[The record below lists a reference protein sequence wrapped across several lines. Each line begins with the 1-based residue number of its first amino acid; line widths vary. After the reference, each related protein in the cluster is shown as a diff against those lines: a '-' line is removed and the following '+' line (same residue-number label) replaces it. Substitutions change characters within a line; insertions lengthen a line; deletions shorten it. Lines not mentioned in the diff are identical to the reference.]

1 MTEDEPAPDG
11 AADGRADA
19 STADGTGTEPE
30 PDSGGEPATDI
41 PDRGTMRAR
50 IWTIAAAFNDPADYG
65 IPPLPEWTVYK
76 EAGGGMALGAA
87 EHDGVFIAADTP
99 VTVRR

>member
-11 AADGRADA
+11 AADGRTDG
-19 STADGTGTEPE
+19 STADGTGTDPE
-30 PDSGGEPATDI
+30 PDSGAEPSTDLH
-41 PDRGTMRAR
+41 DRGTMRAR
-50 IWTIAAAFNDPADYG
+50 AWTIAATFNEPADYG

-76 EAGGGMALGAA
+76 ETGGGMALGAA
-87 EHDGVFIAADTP
+87 EHDGVFIAADDP